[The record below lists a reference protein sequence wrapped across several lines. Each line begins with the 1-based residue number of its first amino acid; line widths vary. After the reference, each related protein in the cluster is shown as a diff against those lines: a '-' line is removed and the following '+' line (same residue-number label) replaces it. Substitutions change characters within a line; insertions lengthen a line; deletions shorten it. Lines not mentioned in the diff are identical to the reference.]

1 MPALGKILLD
11 EPIKEVEL
19 GKSLGSKLD
28 LTWELV
34 WNGIEFVKKWRL
46 VVEDQDDLRGKL
58 ERGEKQEKS
67 GEEFNFGLNSTASDL
82 LPIPRFLLTSISK
95 SDIEGWSR
103 TRDPLV
109 AKGHLSPRCCLQL
122 VPSLSPTMRLPAS
135 SRGRSSN

>member
-82 LPIPRFLLTSISK
+82 LPIPRYPLIISISK
-95 SDIEGWSR
+95 PD
-103 TRDPLV
+103 L
-109 AKGHLSPRCCLQL
+109 
-122 VPSLSPTMRLPAS
+122 
-135 SRGRSSN
+135 

>member
-1 MPALGKILLD
+1 MASALIALHCCSSYNVPALGKILLD

-82 LPIPRFLLTSISK
+82 LPIPRCPLIISISK
-95 SDIEGWSR
+95 PDI
-103 TRDPLV
+103 
-109 AKGHLSPRCCLQL
+109 
-122 VPSLSPTMRLPAS
+122 
-135 SRGRSSN
+135 

>member
-82 LPIPRFLLTSISK
+82 LPIPRYLLIISISK
-95 SDIEGWSR
+95 PD
-103 TRDPLV
+103 L
-109 AKGHLSPRCCLQL
+109 
-122 VPSLSPTMRLPAS
+122 
-135 SRGRSSN
+135 